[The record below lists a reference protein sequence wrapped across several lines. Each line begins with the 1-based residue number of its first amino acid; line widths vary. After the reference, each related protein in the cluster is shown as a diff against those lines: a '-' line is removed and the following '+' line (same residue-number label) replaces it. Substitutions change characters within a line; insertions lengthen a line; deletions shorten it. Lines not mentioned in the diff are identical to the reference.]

1 MGGRNS
7 TEKNSTDP
15 GEEWRKKRRKE
26 KFYCFIFKEQE
37 WWFSDVFG
45 LLREKRYAEF
55 EEIVKHE
62 KEVINNLT
70 YENKYEPTMLI
81 HAIEYTKENPHYY
94 PEGYDHSI
102 VEYLSNHEHC
112 DINIPD
118 SVSQTPFYFA
128 TVSGNLPAVKSL
140 LARDR
145 SVLNKTTFMRSPLHL
160 AVRHKELVEFFL
172 QQPDL
177 DVDIRDY
184 HRKTPDQI
192 EGIDKDIKKMI
203 QDYRKKSKENKQ

>member
-15 GEEWRKKRRKE
+15 GGEWRKKRREE
-26 KFYCFIFKEQE
+26 KFYSFFFKEQE
-37 WWFSDVFG
+37 WSFSGVFG
-45 LLREKRYAEF
+45 LLREKRYTEF

-62 KEVINNLT
+62 KGVINNLT

-81 HAIEYTKENPHYY
+81 HAIEYLKHHIYN

-118 SVSQTPFYFA
+118 SVCQTPFYFA
-128 TVSGNLPAVKSL
+128 SINGNLPAVKSL

-145 SVLNKTTFMRSPLHL
+145 SVLNKTTFMTSPLHL
-160 AVRHKELVEFFL
+160 AVGHKRLVEFFL

-184 HRKTPDQI
+184 HRQTPDQI
-192 EGIDKDIKKMI
+192 KGIDKDIKKMI